1 MKEFYIKVENLSVSE
16 KLYKFINNEL
26 IPGTKVSKIKFW
38 KGFDKSVHKLAI
50 TNKKLLQIREKIQKA
65 IDAYHIE
72 NKSINLNQYRKF
84 LAKIGYIKK
93 KGKKFKIKTKRTKKQ
108 NYINVNSII

>member
-26 IPGTKVSKIKFW
+26 IPGTKISKKKFW

-50 TNKKLLQIREKIQKA
+50 TNKKLLQTREKIQKA

-72 NKSINLNQYRKF
+72 NKSINLNQYHKF
-84 LAKIGYIKK
+84 LTNIGYIKK
-93 KGKKFKIKTKRTKKQ
+93 KVRNLK
-108 NYINVNSII
+108 